1 MILPTGPVWSFV
13 QPHEPASRPV
23 PRFIAQGQRNENQAV
38 SRLRSTKSRR
48 EVPKRA
54 QWTSCCPMT
63 SGTSCGRK
71 KGCRRRIL
79 NEWCAPHSFRARSN
93 GSHHSTNLGAAN
105 ELTAD
110 YRSTPAARRYCG
122 GEGHTAPGIGRGRGH
137 RSRCSKRGHFLATPM
152 SARNA
157 PSATPGDRAR
167 ARRARVDFCVR
178 DDPAEIA
185 GCQLRRFV

>member
-1 MILPTGPVWSFV
+1 M

-48 EVPKRA
+48 EVPKIGH
-54 QWTSCCPMT
+54 WTSCCRAT
-63 SGTSCGRK
+63 SGTSCSRNLGVID
-71 KGCRRRIL
+71 RIL
-79 NEWCAPHSFRARSN
+79 NEWCASFVSSEIEWVAPFDESWGCERADCGLSFYPSCSAILRRRGPHSVRYRA
-93 GSHHSTNLGAAN
+93 
-105 ELTAD
+105 
-110 YRSTPAARRYCG
+110 
-122 GEGHTAPGIGRGRGH
+122 GEGASKGC
-137 RSRCSKRGHFLATPM
+137 CSKRGHFLATPT

-167 ARRARVDFCVR
+167 ARHCVSGLFCVR